1 MSSLTGQP
9 ILILKE
15 GSSRTR
21 GKEAKRSNIMAAK
34 IIAEV
39 VKSTLG
45 PRGMDKMLVDSL
57 GDVTITNDGATILD
71 EIDVQNPAAKMM
83 VEVAKTQ
90 DDEVGDGTTTAV
102 VLAGELLKSAE
113 ELIDNNIHVTTIISG
128 YKKAADEAMKILD
141 EISKPVDLNDKLTLK
156 KAAIT
161 SLHSK
166 NIGGAREHLA
176 EIAVDSINQVTEQRG
191 ESLMADVDNV
201 QLVKKIGKSILD
213 TQLIKGI
220 IIDKEIVH
228 PGMPKSIKNPKIAL
242 LNMALEVEKTE
253 FSAEIRISDPE
264 QMQAFLDEETN
275 ILKEMVDK
283 VKSSGANV
291 LLCQK
296 GIDDVAQHF
305 LAKEG
310 IVAVRRIKE
319 SDMEKL
325 ARATGGKVVTNIE
338 GLSKKEL
345 GEAGVMEERRM
356 GEDKMVFIEDCKN
369 PRSVSILIR
378 AGLERSVD
386 EAERALNDALFVI
399 SDIVSK
405 NKIVVGGGATEIEVA
420 KRIKEYA
427 PKIGGREQLA
437 IEKFADGLESI
448 PKYLAENAGL
458 DPVDIMV
465 ALKAAHAESTGQT
478 IGVDVYSGKTKD
490 MLKEGIIEP
499 VRVKEHAI
507 RSAVESASMILRI
520 DDVIAAAKS
529 AGPPPGG
536 PGGGMPPGMG
546 GMPPGMGGMPP
557 GMGGMM

>member
-1 MSSLTGQP
+1 
-9 ILILKE
+9 
-15 GSSRTR
+15 
-21 GKEAKRSNIMAAK
+21 
-34 IIAEV
+34 
-39 VKSTLG
+39 
-45 PRGMDKMLVDSL
+45 
-57 GDVTITNDGATILD
+57 
-71 EIDVQNPAAKMM
+71 
-83 VEVAKTQ
+83 
-90 DDEVGDGTTTAV
+90 
-102 VLAGELLKSAE
+102 
-113 ELIDNNIHVTTIISG
+113 
-128 YKKAADEAMKILD
+128 
-141 EISKPVDLNDKLTLK
+141 
-156 KAAIT
+156 
-161 SLHSK
+161 
-166 NIGGAREHLA
+166 
-176 EIAVDSINQVTEQRG
+176 
-191 ESLMADVDNV
+191 
-201 QLVKKIGKSILD
+201 
-213 TQLIKGI
+213 
-220 IIDKEIVH
+220 
-228 PGMPKSIKNPKIAL
+228 
-242 LNMALEVEKTE
+242 
-253 FSAEIRISDPE
+253 
-264 QMQAFLDEETN
+264 
-275 ILKEMVDK
+275 MVDK

-310 IVAVRRIKE
+310 IVAIRRIKE

-325 ARATGGKVVTNIE
+325 ARATGGKIVTNIE

-345 GEAGVMEERRM
+345 GEAGLMEERRL
-356 GEDKMVFIEDCKN
+356 GEDKMVFIEECKN

-378 AGLERSVD
+378 AGLERSID

-399 SDIVSK
+399 TDIVSK
-405 NKIVVGGGATEIEVA
+405 NKIVVGGGATEVEVA

-478 IGVDVYSGKTKD
+478 TGVDVYSGKTKD

-499 VRVKEHAI
+499 IRVKEQAI

-520 DDVIAAAKS
+520 DDVIAASKS
-529 AGPPPGG
+529 AAPPPGG
-536 PGGGMPPGMG
+536 GMGGMPPGMG

>member
-1 MSSLTGQP
+1 MAYLTGQP

-15 GSSRTR
+15 GASRSR
-21 GKEAKRSNIMAAK
+21 GREAQRSNIMAAK
-34 IIAEV
+34 IISEV

-57 GDVTITNDGATILD
+57 GDVTVTNDGATILD

-102 VLAGELLKSAE
+102 VLAGELLKGAE
-113 ELIDNNIHVTTIISG
+113 ELVEDNIHVTTIVSG
-128 YKKAADEAMKILD
+128 YKKAQDEAMKILD
-141 EISKPVDLNDKLTLK
+141 DIAQPVNLDDKDTLK
-156 KAAIT
+156 KAAMT
-161 SLHSK
+161 ALHSK
-166 NIGGAREHLA
+166 NVGGARDHLA
-176 EIAVDSINQVTEQRG
+176 TIAVDAVKQIVEERG
-191 ESLMADVDNV
+191 DRLVADVDNV
-201 QLVKKIGKSILD
+201 QIVKKIGKSVLD
-213 TQLIKGI
+213 TKLIRGVV
-220 IIDKEIVH
+220 IDKEVVH

-242 LNMALEVEKTE
+242 LNAALEVEKTE

-264 QMQAFLDEETN
+264 QMKAFLDEETK
-275 ILKEMVDK
+275 ILRGMVEK

-310 IVAVRRIKE
+310 IMAVRRIKE

-325 ARATGGKVVTNIE
+325 VRATGGKIVTNIE
-338 GLSKKEL
+338 GLTSKEL
-345 GEAGVMEERRM
+345 GTAGLAEERRM

-386 EAERALNDALFVI
+386 EAERALNDALHVMA
-399 SDIVSK
+399 DIVSK
-405 NKIVVGGGATEIEVA
+405 NRIVAGGGATEVEVA
-420 KRIKEYA
+420 KRLRDYA
-427 PKIGGREQLA
+427 VKIGGREQLA
-437 IEKFADGLESI
+437 IEKFADALESV

-458 DPVDIMV
+458 DPIDIMV
-465 ALKAAHAESTGQT
+465 ALKAAHADQKGYT

-490 MLKEGIIEP
+490 MLAEGVIEP
-499 VRVKEHAI
+499 VRVKEQAVK
-507 RSAVESASMILRI
+507 SAVEAASMILRI
-520 DDVIAAAKS
+520 DDVIAAAK
-529 AGPPPGG
+529 PPPTPPPKGG
-536 PGGGMPPGMG
+536 AEGGMPPME
-546 GMPPGMGGMPP
+546 
-557 GMGGMM
+557 

>member
-1 MSSLTGQP
+1 MAYLTGQP

-15 GSSRTR
+15 GAARSRGR
-21 GKEAKRSNIMAAK
+21 EAQRSNIQAAR

-102 VLAGELLKSAE
+102 VLAGELLSGAE
-113 ELIDNNIHVTTIISG
+113 ELVDDNIHVTTIVSG

-141 EISKPVDLNDKLTLK
+141 EVAQTTSLDDMENLK
-156 KAAIT
+156 KVAMTA
-161 SLHSK
+161 LHSK
-166 NIGGAREHLA
+166 NVGGARDHLA
-176 EIAVDSINQVTEQRG
+176 DIAVEAIKQVMEQRG
-191 ESLMADVDNV
+191 DKLVADVDNV
-201 QLVKKIGKSILD
+201 QLVKKIGKSVLD
-213 TQLIKGI
+213 TQLIKGVVL
-220 IIDKEIVH
+220 DKEVVH
-228 PGMPKSIKNPKIAL
+228 PGMSKSIKNPKIAL
-242 LNMALEVEKTE
+242 LNCPLEVEKTE

-264 QMQAFLDEETN
+264 QMKAFLDEETN

-283 VKSSGANV
+283 VKSAGANV

-310 IVAVRRIKE
+310 IMAVRRIKE

-325 ARATGGKVVTNIE
+325 ARATGGKIVTNLE
-338 GLSKKEL
+338 GLMQKEL
-345 GEAGVMEERRM
+345 GNAGQAEERRM
-356 GEDKMVFIEDCKN
+356 GEDKMVFIENCKN

-386 EAERALNDALFVI
+386 EAERALNDALHVTA
-399 SDIVSK
+399 DVVSK
-405 NKIVVGGGATEIEVA
+405 NKIVAGGGATEVELA
-420 KRIKEYA
+420 KRLREYA
-427 PKIGGREQLA
+427 VKLGGREQLA
-437 IEKFADGLESI
+437 VERFAEAMESI

-465 ALKAAHAESTGQT
+465 TLKAAHAEQKGFT
-478 IGVDVYSGKTKD
+478 IGVDVYSGKTRD
-490 MLKEGIIEP
+490 MLAAGVIEP
-499 VRVKEHAI
+499 VRVKEQGI
-507 RSAVESASMILRI
+507 KSAMEAASMILRV
-520 DDVIAAAKS
+520 DDVIAAAK
-529 AGPPPGG
+529 PPPTPPPTGG
-536 PGGGMPPGMG
+536 PGGGMPP
-546 GMPPGMGGMPP
+546 
-557 GMGGMM
+557 MM